1 MGSQVLG
8 GVGLAAGA
16 TVGSLLAE
24 KISGR
29 TELAG
34 LGGTLQVLG
43 SALIAIPMAQ
53 LANRSGRR
61 HSLTTGYLMAIV
73 GAVLMVSAAAIGSFS
88 MFLLGSLLLGGAT
101 ATNSAA
107 RYAAVDLALPE
118 HRGRD
123 LSLVVWVTTI
133 GSVLGPNL
141 AGPAEPLARALGV
154 DVLAGPFVISAIALT
169 LGALLIFTRLRPDP
183 LVLAREL
190 AGSAARA
197 PKGALGRGIRLVMT
211 TPRALAAVI
220 VIAIGHA
227 VMVAVMV
234 MTPLHMVHG
243 HAALTVVGL
252 VISGHILGMFAFS
265 PLMGLAVDRV
275 GAPIVAAG
283 GGVVLIVACLSAARA
298 PAGHSALLTVGLFF
312 LGLGW
317 SATLVSGSTLLVGS
331 IPLAERASAQGS
343 SDLLMGLAAASGGAV
358 AGVVVDQLGY
368 AALARISAGF
378 AVLVILAALAA
389 ARPMRLRDLPG
400 SD

>member
-1 MGSQVLG
+1 M
-8 GVGLAAGA
+8 
-16 TVGSLLAE
+16 
-24 KISGR
+24 
-29 TELAG
+29 
-34 LGGTLQVLG
+34 
-43 SALIAIPMAQ
+43 
-53 LANRSGRR
+53 
-61 HSLTTGYLMAIV
+61 
-73 GAVLMVSAAAIGSFS
+73 
-88 MFLLGSLLLGGAT
+88 
-101 ATNSAA
+101 
-107 RYAAVDLALPE
+107 
-118 HRGRD
+118 
-123 LSLVVWVTTI
+123 
-133 GSVLGPNL
+133 
-141 AGPAEPLARALGV
+141 
-154 DVLAGPFVISAIALT
+154 T

>member
-34 LGGTLQVLG
+34 LGGTFQVLG

-197 PKGALGRGIRLVMT
+197 PKGALGRGIRLVVT

-298 PAGHSALLTVGLFF
+298 PAGHSALLTVGLFL

>member
-34 LGGTLQVLG
+34 LGGTFQVLG

>member
-34 LGGTLQVLG
+34 LGGTFQVLG

-298 PAGHSALLTVGLFF
+298 PAGHSALLTVGLFL